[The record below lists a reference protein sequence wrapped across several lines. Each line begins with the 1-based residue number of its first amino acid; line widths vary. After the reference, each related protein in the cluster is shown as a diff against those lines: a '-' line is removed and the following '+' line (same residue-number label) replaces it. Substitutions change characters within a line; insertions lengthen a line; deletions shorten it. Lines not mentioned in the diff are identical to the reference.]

1 MFLYKFGNYENW
13 RVPTLSTS
21 KKKNKNLQMWGNI
34 SCLRYYFS
42 LPQWKESAGSGTTD
56 R

>member
-1 MFLYKFGNYENW
+1 MKIGGLQLYQHQ
-13 RVPTLSTS
+13 
-21 KKKNKNLQMWGNI
+21 KKNKNLQMWGNI